1 MPHRVDVPG
10 RGGAAAVPPQPD
22 GPRGRELDAGWL
34 NPAYVALG
42 SNLDDPRAQVERA
55 LDALAGIRDSR
66 LVLRSSLYRTRP
78 FGPVEQPDFINATAG
93 LLTPF
98 SPTELLTELQS
109 LEILLGRERPAVR
122 WGPRRIDLDL
132 LVHGTDRRDEPGL
145 TLPHPGIADRAFVLV
160 PLAEIAPDLMVPAL
174 GRVRAL
180 LARVDRSG
188 VERIAP

>member
-1 MPHRVDVPG
+1 MPRRADAPG
-10 RGGAAAVPPQPD
+10 RGAGAAALPQPD
-22 GPRGRELDAGWL
+22 GHWGRDLDAGWL

-42 SNLDDPRAQVERA
+42 SNLEDPRAQVERA
-55 LDALAGIRDSR
+55 IDALEGLPDSR
-66 LVLRSSLYRTRP
+66 LVLRSSLYRSRP
-78 FGPVEQPDFINATAG
+78 LGPVEQPDFVNATAG
-93 LLTPF
+93 LLTAL
-98 SPTELLTELQS
+98 SPAELLVELQS
-109 LEILLGRERPAVR
+109 LESRLGRERPAVR

-132 LVHGTDRRDEPGL
+132 LVHGAERRDEPGL

-180 LARVDRSG
+180 LARVDDSG